1 MSRQVY
7 RVAGYRVAKRIKA
20 SNIYDLLT
28 RRPKR
33 ISESQSRTVMN
44 MNYSGLAAISIE
56 SDHQF

>member
-44 MNYSGLAAISIE
+44 MNSGLAAISIE
-56 SDHQF
+56 SDHKF